1 MNIFKNRNSRKT
13 IILGIIVIML
23 STGIFWVINN
33 IQYRK
38 YLKIVNAKIDN
49 IISQVIEKYPDITEE
64 EVLEILKNNETPES
78 SVLEKYGY
86 TPDISYIKTLG
97 EQIETNKKQNIA
109 LVIIFGTVSLG
120 IYLIYVITQEKK
132 IAEINEYIKQ
142 INNKNYI
149 LKIEENDN
157 GELSKLRNELYK
169 ATVLLKETAEISEKE
184 KENLSTAI
192 ADISHQLK
200 TPLTSMYV
208 INDVLLSDKKID
220 DSKKQEFLMKNRKE
234 LERIEW
240 LVTSLLKMSRLDS
253 GSEKIIPKETK
264 LDDLIRKTVTPLE
277 IPIEL
282 KNQKLIVEYDPKIV
296 LNIDLN
302 WTTEA
307 LINIL
312 KNAHEHTKE
321 SGTIQIKAKDT
332 VIYTEIEIIDTGEGI
347 STTDLPHIFERFYKG
362 KTNKESIG
370 IGLNMAKKI
379 INLEKGDIKVIS
391 NSNGT
396 TFNIK
401 FYKQII

>member
-1 MNIFKNRNSRKT
+1 MLRDKENKKLLLFHS
-13 IILGIIVIML
+13 IILLLLIFSLITLKIELNIILLVTIFYLIPIIITWYHLYKKNKKIKNL
-23 STGIFWVINN
+23 STYMNN
-33 IQYRK
+33 ILNNNYSLDIRDYEEGNLSNLKNDIYKMTVKLKEQSDSSQKEKK
-38 YLKIVNAKIDN
+38 YL
-49 IISQVIEKYPDITEE
+49 E
-64 EVLEILKNNETPES
+64 EVLS
-78 SVLEKYGY
+78 
-86 TPDISYIKTLG
+86 
-97 EQIETNKKQNIA
+97 
-109 LVIIFGTVSLG
+109 
-120 IYLIYVITQEKK
+120 
-132 IAEINEYIKQ
+132 
-142 INNKNYI
+142 
-149 LKIEENDN
+149 
-157 GELSKLRNELYK
+157 
-169 ATVLLKETAEISEKE
+169 
-184 KENLSTAI
+184 
-192 ADISHQLK
+192 DISHQLK

-220 DSKKQEFLMKNRKE
+220 DSKKQEFLIKNRKE

-282 KNQKLIVEYDPKIV
+282 KNQHLILDYDKNIK

-321 SGTIQIKAKDT
+321 NGTIQIKVKDT

>member
-1 MNIFKNRNSRKT
+1 MLRDKENKKLLLFHS
-13 IILGIIVIML
+13 IILLLLIFSLITLKIELNIILLVTIFYLIPIIITWYHLYKKNKKIKNL
-23 STGIFWVINN
+23 STYMNN
-33 IQYRK
+33 ILNNNYSLDIRDYEEGNLSNLKNDIYKMTVKLKEQSDLSQKEKK
-38 YLKIVNAKIDN
+38 YL
-49 IISQVIEKYPDITEE
+49 E
-64 EVLEILKNNETPES
+64 EVLS
-78 SVLEKYGY
+78 
-86 TPDISYIKTLG
+86 
-97 EQIETNKKQNIA
+97 
-109 LVIIFGTVSLG
+109 
-120 IYLIYVITQEKK
+120 
-132 IAEINEYIKQ
+132 
-142 INNKNYI
+142 
-149 LKIEENDN
+149 
-157 GELSKLRNELYK
+157 
-169 ATVLLKETAEISEKE
+169 
-184 KENLSTAI
+184 
-192 ADISHQLK
+192 DISHQLK

-220 DSKKQEFLMKNRKE
+220 DSKKQEFLIKNRKE

-264 LDDLIRKTVTPLE
+264 LDDLIKKTVTPLE

-282 KNQKLIVEYDPKIV
+282 KNQHLILDYDKNIK

-321 SGTIQIKAKDT
+321 NGTIQIKVKDT

>member
-1 MNIFKNRNSRKT
+1 MLRDKENKKLLLFHSIILLLLIFSLITLKIELNIILLVTIFYLIT
-13 IILGIIVIML
+13 IIITWYHLYKKNKKIKNL
-23 STGIFWVINN
+23 STYMNN
-33 IQYRK
+33 ILNNNYSLDIRDYEEGNLSNLKNDIYKMTVKLKEQSDLSQKEKK
-38 YLKIVNAKIDN
+38 YL
-49 IISQVIEKYPDITEE
+49 E
-64 EVLEILKNNETPES
+64 EVLS
-78 SVLEKYGY
+78 
-86 TPDISYIKTLG
+86 
-97 EQIETNKKQNIA
+97 
-109 LVIIFGTVSLG
+109 
-120 IYLIYVITQEKK
+120 
-132 IAEINEYIKQ
+132 
-142 INNKNYI
+142 
-149 LKIEENDN
+149 
-157 GELSKLRNELYK
+157 
-169 ATVLLKETAEISEKE
+169 
-184 KENLSTAI
+184 
-192 ADISHQLK
+192 DISHQLK

-220 DSKKQEFLMKNRKE
+220 DSKKQEFLIKNRKE

-264 LDDLIRKTVTPLE
+264 IDDLIKKTVTPLE

-282 KNQKLIVEYDPKIV
+282 KNQHLILDYDKNIK

-321 SGTIQIKAKDT
+321 NGTIQIKVKDT

>member
-1 MNIFKNRNSRKT
+1 MLRDKENKKLLLFHSIILLLLIFSLITSKIELNIILLVTIFYLIT
-13 IILGIIVIML
+13 IIITWYHLYKKNKKIKNL
-23 STGIFWVINN
+23 STYMNN
-33 IQYRK
+33 ILNNNYSLDIRDYEEGDLSNLKNDIYKMTVKLKEQSDSSQKEKK
-38 YLKIVNAKIDN
+38 YL
-49 IISQVIEKYPDITEE
+49 E
-64 EVLEILKNNETPES
+64 EVLS
-78 SVLEKYGY
+78 
-86 TPDISYIKTLG
+86 
-97 EQIETNKKQNIA
+97 
-109 LVIIFGTVSLG
+109 
-120 IYLIYVITQEKK
+120 
-132 IAEINEYIKQ
+132 
-142 INNKNYI
+142 
-149 LKIEENDN
+149 
-157 GELSKLRNELYK
+157 
-169 ATVLLKETAEISEKE
+169 
-184 KENLSTAI
+184 
-192 ADISHQLK
+192 DISHQLK

-220 DSKKQEFLMKNRKE
+220 DSKKQEFLIKNRKE

-264 LDDLIRKTVTPLE
+264 LDDLIKKTVTPLE

-282 KNQKLIVEYDPKIV
+282 KNQHLVLDYDKNIK

-321 SGTIQIKAKDT
+321 NGTIQIKVKDT
-332 VIYTEIEIIDTGEGI
+332 IIYTEIEIIDTGEGI

>member
-1 MNIFKNRNSRKT
+1 MLRDKENKRLLLFHSIILLLLIFSLITLKIELNIILLVTIFYLIT
-13 IILGIIVIML
+13 IIITWYHLYKKNKKIKNL
-23 STGIFWVINN
+23 STYMNN
-33 IQYRK
+33 ILNNNYSLDIRD
-38 YLKIVNAKIDN
+38 YEEGNLSNLKNDIYKMTVKLKEQSDL
-49 IISQVIEKYPDITEE
+49 SQKEKKHLE
-64 EVLEILKNNETPES
+64 EVLS
-78 SVLEKYGY
+78 
-86 TPDISYIKTLG
+86 
-97 EQIETNKKQNIA
+97 
-109 LVIIFGTVSLG
+109 
-120 IYLIYVITQEKK
+120 
-132 IAEINEYIKQ
+132 
-142 INNKNYI
+142 
-149 LKIEENDN
+149 
-157 GELSKLRNELYK
+157 
-169 ATVLLKETAEISEKE
+169 
-184 KENLSTAI
+184 
-192 ADISHQLK
+192 DISHQLK

-220 DSKKQEFLMKNRKE
+220 DSKKQEFLIKNRKE

-282 KNQKLIVEYDPKIV
+282 KNQHLILDYDKNIK

-321 SGTIQIKAKDT
+321 NGTIQIKVKDT

>member
-1 MNIFKNRNSRKT
+1 MLRDKENKKLLLFHSIILLLLIFSLITLKIELNIILLVTIFYLIT
-13 IILGIIVIML
+13 IIITWYHLYKKNKKIKNL
-23 STGIFWVINN
+23 STYMNN
-33 IQYRK
+33 ILNNNYSLDIRDYEEGNLSNLKNDIYKMTVKLKEQSDSSQKEKK
-38 YLKIVNAKIDN
+38 YL
-49 IISQVIEKYPDITEE
+49 E
-64 EVLEILKNNETPES
+64 EVLS
-78 SVLEKYGY
+78 
-86 TPDISYIKTLG
+86 
-97 EQIETNKKQNIA
+97 
-109 LVIIFGTVSLG
+109 
-120 IYLIYVITQEKK
+120 
-132 IAEINEYIKQ
+132 
-142 INNKNYI
+142 
-149 LKIEENDN
+149 
-157 GELSKLRNELYK
+157 
-169 ATVLLKETAEISEKE
+169 
-184 KENLSTAI
+184 
-192 ADISHQLK
+192 DISHQLK

-220 DSKKQEFLMKNRKE
+220 DSKKQEFLIKNRKE

-253 GSEKIIPKETK
+253 GSEKIIPKKTK

-282 KNQKLIVEYDPKIV
+282 KNQHLILDYDKNIK

-321 SGTIQIKAKDT
+321 NGTIQIKVKDT

-396 TFNIK
+396 TFNIN

>member
-1 MNIFKNRNSRKT
+1 MLRDKENKKLLLFHSIILLLLIFSLITLKIELNIILLVTIFYLIT
-13 IILGIIVIML
+13 IIITWYHLYKKNKKIKNL
-23 STGIFWVINN
+23 STYMNN
-33 IQYRK
+33 ILNNNYSLDIRDYEEGNLSNLKNDIYKMTVKLKEQSDLSQKEKK
-38 YLKIVNAKIDN
+38 YL
-49 IISQVIEKYPDITEE
+49 E
-64 EVLEILKNNETPES
+64 EVLS
-78 SVLEKYGY
+78 
-86 TPDISYIKTLG
+86 
-97 EQIETNKKQNIA
+97 
-109 LVIIFGTVSLG
+109 
-120 IYLIYVITQEKK
+120 
-132 IAEINEYIKQ
+132 
-142 INNKNYI
+142 
-149 LKIEENDN
+149 
-157 GELSKLRNELYK
+157 
-169 ATVLLKETAEISEKE
+169 
-184 KENLSTAI
+184 
-192 ADISHQLK
+192 DISHQLK

-220 DSKKQEFLMKNRKE
+220 DSKKQEFLIKNRKE

-253 GSEKIIPKETK
+253 GSEKIILKETK
-264 LDDLIRKTVTPLE
+264 IDDLIRKTVTPLE

-282 KNQKLIVEYDPKIV
+282 KNQHLILDYDKNIK

-321 SGTIQIKAKDT
+321 NGTIQIKVKDT